1 MHLHTAHVCAYM
13 CTHICVRAHG
23 NTTLACLHV
32 LARHRHSV
40 VLVPGRTDHA
50 CAGTHPL
57 PNTLLFGSHA
67 LLGAGGDTVHRTDQ
81 AQVLGNTQPRRYKLL
96 SSLMD
101 LEHRHRSGQ
110 PSRYNTAGPQA
121 GRGLPAPLPRVAPR
135 PSEPGQHGA
144 ELHEVPSL
152 DESGVPGPTTRRAD
166 QADTAVWTHGLRVA
180 QASPRKTES
189 GSNRN
194 TSPPCGGSC
203 TVLRPPPPP
212 RVSSDPSPPSRKA
225 GLGSRSVWPVPTG
238 DKYVGSFSSMPASPH
253 CPPFRRGSQAD
264 M

>member
-1 MHLHTAHVCAYM
+1 MLPAHRGEARRASGRRAARPLCPTLLLPSAQQDTHMHAHAHTRAYASTHSTRVCIHVHTYM
-13 CTHICVRAHG
+13 CARTWKH
-23 NTTLACLHV
+23 NTCV

-110 PSRYNTAGPQA
+110 PSRYNTAGPQT

-166 QADTAVWTHGLRVA
+166 QADTAVWTHGLRVV

-203 TVLRPPPPP
+203 TVLRHPPPPP
-212 RVSSDPSPPSRKA
+212 PE
-225 GLGSRSVWPVPTG
+225 G
-238 DKYVGSFSSMPASPH
+238 F
-253 CPPFRRGSQAD
+253 Q
-264 M
+264 